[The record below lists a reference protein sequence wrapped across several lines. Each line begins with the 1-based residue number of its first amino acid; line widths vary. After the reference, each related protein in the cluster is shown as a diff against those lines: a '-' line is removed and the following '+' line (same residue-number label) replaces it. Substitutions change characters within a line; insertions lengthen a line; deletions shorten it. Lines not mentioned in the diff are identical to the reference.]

1 MYLEAP
7 LSGTRSQAADGS
19 LIIMAAGNQKLYE
32 AASSCLQ
39 ALSSKCYYLGMYKSS
54 SLLALINLFYSHP
67 KSIVLIVH

>member
-1 MYLEAP
+1 MVFLLQQIRRQGGMYLEAP

-39 ALSSKCYYLGMYKSS
+39 ALSSKCYYLGMYS
-54 SLLALINLFYSHP
+54 
-67 KSIVLIVH
+67 